1 MKQKLTK
8 VLETIAI
15 IIILGL
21 GLFILSM
28 GFRFLFEAA
37 KVIFKH

>member
-1 MKQKLTK
+1 MKEKLTK
-8 VLETIAI
+8 IAETIGMIVI
-15 IIILGL
+15 IVF